1 MLQLV
6 FECGQVFLKLDDA
19 VADDLACLA
28 QLALVLDVLGS
39 KLSDADH
46 LGKFGIAASADEAR
60 NLLSFGF
67 RLELQTLHLCKLALV
82 GISIILDLLRQ
93 RSKRLCERQH
103 LGKVTEGPLGRISK
117 VFCRLRTSRRFA
129 KIGEEAR
136 TLVHVGAEHFQLLR
150 EDQVSLEELAL
161 DAALADLDWMFRS

>member
-6 FECGQVFLKLDDA
+6 LECGQVLLQLDDA
-19 VADDLACLA
+19 VANDLAGLA
-28 QLALVLDVLGS
+28 QLALILDVLGS

-46 LGKFGIAASADEAR
+46 FGEFGIAASADEAC
-60 NLLSFGF
+60 NLLPFGV

-82 GISIILDLLRQ
+82 GIRIVLDLLRQ

-103 LGKVTEGPLGRISK
+103 LGKVTKGPFGRIRK

-129 KIGEEAR
+129 KIGEKAG
-136 TLVHVGAEHFQLLR
+136 TLVHVGAEDFQLLR
-150 EDQVSLEELAL
+150 ENEVSLEEFAL
-161 DAALADLDWMFRS
+161 DAALADLDWLFRS